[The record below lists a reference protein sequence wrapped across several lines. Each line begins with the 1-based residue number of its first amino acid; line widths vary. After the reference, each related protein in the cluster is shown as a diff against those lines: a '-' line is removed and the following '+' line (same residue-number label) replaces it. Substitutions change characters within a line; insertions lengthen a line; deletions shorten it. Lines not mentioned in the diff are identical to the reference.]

1 MANYANQVRIITG
14 NAKDIAHAEGVKEQW
29 LQPTK
34 WEPLKEAMRVLK
46 GNAFKLYMYLLSWD
60 GQKYYDFSPAGIR
73 KELQISDEGARNAKK
88 ELIDKGYIIEKEDGS
103 LEFVPISRTTVSGQK
118 I

>member
-1 MANYANQVRIITG
+1 MANYANQIKIITG
-14 NAKDIAHAEGVKEQW
+14 NAKDIAHKEGVKEAW

-34 WEPLKEAMRVLK
+34 WEPLKEAMRILK

-60 GQKYYDFSPAGIR
+60 GAKIYDFSPAGIA
-73 KELQISDEGARNAKK
+73 KELKMSDEGARNARK
-88 ELIDKGYIIEKEDGS
+88 ELVDAGYLVPTDNNNF
-103 LEFVPISRTTVSGQK
+103 EFFPISRTTISGQK

>member
-14 NAKDIAHAEGVKEQW
+14 HHSDIRHTEGVKEQW

-34 WEPLKEAMRVLK
+34 WEPLKEAMRILK

-60 GQKYYDFSPAGIR
+60 GAKMYDFSPAGI
-73 KELQISDEGARNAKK
+73 AK
-88 ELIDKGYIIEKEDGS
+88 ELIDTGYLVPDENGQ
-103 LEFVPISRTTVSGQK
+103 LEFFPISRTHVSGQK

>member
-1 MANYANQVRIITG
+1 MANYANQIKIITG
-14 NAKDIAHAEGVKEQW
+14 NAKDIAHKEGVKEAW

-34 WEPLKEAMRVLK
+34 WEPLKEAMRILK

-60 GQKYYDFSPAGIR
+60 GAKIYDFSPAGIA
-73 KELQISDEGARNAKK
+73 KELKMSDEGARNARK
-88 ELIDKGYIIEKEDGS
+88 ELVDAGYLIPTDNNNF
-103 LEFVPISRTTVSGQK
+103 EFFPISRTTISSQK

>member
-14 NAKDIAHAEGVKEQW
+14 NAKDIAHNEGIKEQW

-34 WEPLKEAMRVLK
+34 WEPLKEAMRILK

-60 GQKYYDFSPAGIR
+60 GQKYYDFSPAGIA
-73 KELQISDEGARNAKK
+73 KELQMSDEGARNAKK
-88 ELIDKGYIIEKEDGS
+88 ELINRGYIIENNDGK
-103 LEFVPISRTTVSGQK
+103 LEFFPISRTTVSGQK